1 MFHFLSLFWI
11 LCLVLCAVSIRPQY
25 LRCMLEPDL
34 GPDPDY
40 RSRLPQDSAVFVL
53 TRIRSQKFV
62 KNRTRTRIRSHFSIS
77 ALAGVCVVISQVRT
91 WVNYGWNDDCSRSLN
106 WSRILKLKDSKILKQ
121 ERNRCLKK

>member
-53 TRIRSQKFV
+53 
-62 KNRTRTRIRSHFSIS
+62 TRIRSHFSIS

>member
-40 RSRLPQDSAVFVL
+40 RSRLPQGSAVFVL
-53 TRIRSQKFV
+53 TQIRSKKFV
-62 KNRTRTRIRSHFSIS
+62 KNRSRIQSHFSIS
-77 ALAGVCVVISQVRT
+77 TLAGVCVIISQVRT

-106 WSRILKLKDSKILKQ
+106 WSRILNF
-121 ERNRCLKK
+121 EE